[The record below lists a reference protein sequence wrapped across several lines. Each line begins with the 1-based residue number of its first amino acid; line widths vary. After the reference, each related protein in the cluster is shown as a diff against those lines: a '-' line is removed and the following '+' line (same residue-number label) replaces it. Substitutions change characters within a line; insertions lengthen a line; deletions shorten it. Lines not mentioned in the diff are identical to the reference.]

1 MSMKASLVA
10 VMALNFLTPAILI
23 GQDSADAAAD
33 PIQHIRQ
40 NLDEIYQR
48 YWDHMLETKP
58 TLASRFGIREADFH
72 LGNFGLDQIDAEVN
86 FNFAILRQIRA
97 YEIHRLPPAERQQAQ
112 MLLRILENNMDST
125 RIGLQYTPISQ
136 RRGPQVWLPT
146 LSSRM
151 NFNSTRD
158 YQAYLSRLSEAPRVI
173 TETLEVLRK
182 GVDLGFLPPSIT
194 LEGG

>member
-1 MSMKASLVA
+1 MEK
-10 VMALNFLTPAILI
+10 T
-23 GQDSADAAAD
+23 
-33 PIQHIRQ
+33 
-40 NLDEIYQR
+40 
-48 YWDHMLETKP
+48 
-58 TLASRFGIREADFH
+58 
-72 LGNFGLDQIDAEVN
+72 
-86 FNFAILRQIRA
+86 
-97 YEIHRLPPAERQQAQ
+97 QAQ

-182 GVDLGFLPPSIT
+182 GVDEGFLPPSIT
-194 LEGG
+194 LGRPSSSTLFAR